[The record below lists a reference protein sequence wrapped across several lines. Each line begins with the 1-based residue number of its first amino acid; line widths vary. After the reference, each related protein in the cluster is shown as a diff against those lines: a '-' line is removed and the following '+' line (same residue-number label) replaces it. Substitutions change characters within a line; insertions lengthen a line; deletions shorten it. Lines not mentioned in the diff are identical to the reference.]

1 MAECDAPPK
10 KEYIK
15 ADKTITVRQ
24 HQEKLEAWFEERDS
38 RDIWQLLAACRSAV
52 NIFSLRNSPTHP
64 ITFSCGHAHTL
75 QRCREGSCLQILQI
89 RNCSLSIRLTTSRW
103 LPVLH
108 LNPMSWPSMLITWRS
123 LLFCTQMV
131 RLCNLSSKL
140 PSKLVIWKVLCIDI
154 KMGDMLVTLFLQ
166 ISSSTLLQTNMSP

>member
-1 MAECDAPPK
+1 MDPKIREGKFFYLACGSVYLILSVRFKIHQCGLLSIVLQMAGCDAPPK

-89 RNCSLSIRLTTSRW
+89 RNCSLSIRLTTSR
-103 LPVLH
+103 
-108 LNPMSWPSMLITWRS
+108 
-123 LLFCTQMV
+123 
-131 RLCNLSSKL
+131 
-140 PSKLVIWKVLCIDI
+140 
-154 KMGDMLVTLFLQ
+154 
-166 ISSSTLLQTNMSP
+166 